1 MNNSPLNSRHLQLN
15 AKMADFGGWLMPI
28 EYPDTGV
35 IAEYSAVRQQVG
47 VFDVSHLGKIS
58 VKGEGALNY
67 LNQMLTNDLNRIK
80 AGQAQYSLLCNE
92 DGGVVDD
99 LIVYR
104 NSDTDLFL
112 VPNASNTSSVFKIL
126 YDQAPSSVEVKNLH
140 SEYGVIALQ
149 GPKSAEVLEI
159 LGVKSSIDYMQ
170 FINTTI
176 DNCPVILCRTGYTG
190 ELGFEIIPT
199 WADAEKVW
207 DRLITVIKQFNGS
220 PCGLGARDVL
230 RTEMGYPLHGH
241 ELSLEISPVQ
251 ASASWAIGWQ
261 KDSFRGKQVLLQQK
275 QEGTNLKLRAILA
288 TDRGIPRKD
297 MQVKDLTGKVI
308 GQVTSGTF
316 SPGLKRGIGLA
327 LINPVIV
334 KGDQVLIDIRGVDSS
349 FNVVELP
356 FVPSKVR

>member
-58 VKGEGALNY
+58 VKGDGALNF
-67 LNQMLTNDLNRIK
+67 LNQMLTNDLNRII

-126 YDQAPSSVEVKNLH
+126 NDQAPSSVEVKNLH
-140 SEYGVIALQ
+140 NQYGVIALQ
-149 GPKSAEVLEI
+149 GPKSSQALEI
-159 LGVKSSIDYMQ
+159 LGIKSSIDYME

-176 DNCPVILCRTGYTG
+176 DNCSVILCRTGYTG
-190 ELGFEIIPT
+190 EFGFEIIPT
-199 WADAEKVW
+199 WAQTEKVW
-207 DRLITVIKQFNGS
+207 DRLITVIKELNGT
-220 PCGLGARDVL
+220 PCGLGARDIL

-261 KDSFRGKQVLLQQK
+261 KESFRGKQTLLEQK
-275 QEGTNLKLRAILA
+275 QTGTKLKLRAILA

-297 MQVKDLTGKVI
+297 MQVKDITGKVI

-316 SPGLKRGIGLA
+316 SPGLKKGIGLA
-327 LINPVIV
+327 LINPTIV

>member
-58 VKGEGALNY
+58 VKGDGALNF
-67 LNQMLTNDLNRIK
+67 LNQMLTNDLNRIT

-126 YDQAPSSVEVKNLH
+126 NDQAPSSVEVKNLH
-140 SEYGVIALQ
+140 NEYGVIALQ
-149 GPKSAEVLEI
+149 GPKSSQALEI
-159 LGVKSSIDYMQ
+159 LGIKSSIDYME

-176 DNCPVILCRTGYTG
+176 DNCSVILCRTGYTG
-190 ELGFEIIPT
+190 EFGFEIIPT
-199 WADAEKVW
+199 WSDTEKVW
-207 DRLITVIKQFNGS
+207 DRLITVVKQINGT
-220 PCGLGARDVL
+220 PCGLGARDIL

-251 ASASWAIGWQ
+251 ASASWAIGWE
-261 KDSFRGKQVLLQQK
+261 KESFRGKQTLLEQK
-275 QEGTNLKLRAILA
+275 QVGTKLKLRAILA

-316 SPGLKRGIGLA
+316 SPGLKKGIGLA
-327 LINPVIV
+327 LINPAIV